1 MFWINYG
8 KLQRNENAPGLCHS
22 RSQIP
27 TTYDDCS
34 EINDCHCMHC
44 LWIYF
49 WCCFQHFFLCQPSY
63 DSIETVIID
72 FLIVRS
78 HYYST
83 ERCFWWRCNYQ
94 VSNYCLYN
102 SFYSIVSHNSLLGR
116 YYIAFTTNL
125 IFIWISHSTFSSS
138 HFFPILL

>member
-1 MFWINYG
+1 M
-8 KLQRNENAPGLCHS
+8 ENCSAMKMRL
-22 RSQIP
+22 
-27 TTYDDCS
+27 DCATQDHRYQLPMMIAQKS
-34 EINDCHCMHC
+34 MIVIVCIVCGF
-44 LWIYF
+44 YF